1 VLMILPTNLYLW
13 SWRLLD
19 LSQHDYPYYL
29 YKEEIGALEW
39 LEKQPDVDSVV
50 FSSLTFGQYVP
61 ALTGKHAFLAH
72 WAQTV
77 DFYSKGDM
85 VNEFYDPE
93 TDHARRL
100 AILQAYNVKYV
111 IYGPAERL
119 LGEPDFARS
128 AFLEE
133 VFSSSKVQIFEVRF
147 TSQASNACGWA
158 QSEYDQTTLA
168 VDFPLSC
175 VPANP

>member
-1 VLMILPTNLYLW
+1 
-13 SWRLLD
+13 LD

-39 LEKQPDVDSVV
+39 LEKQPGVDSVV
-50 FSSLTFGQYVP
+50 FSSLTLGQYVP

-77 DFYSKGDM
+77 DFYDKGDM
-85 VNEFYDPE
+85 VKDFYKPE
-93 TDHARRL
+93 TDNARRL
-100 AILQAYNVKYV
+100 AILHAYNVKYV

-119 LGEPDFARS
+119 IGEADFARS
-128 AFLEE
+128 PYLEE

-147 TSQASNACGWA
+147 PSQASDADRWA
-158 QSEYDQTTLA
+158 QSEFDRLPLA
-168 VDFPLSC
+168 VDLLLSG